1 MKKIIMLTAVLG
13 LGTAA
18 AIGCESD
25 EDVKQEE
32 LSSGSEY
39 TEGELMATDTDTGD
53 HEDAKEEMQE
63 GRQEAGEKLNEAKE
77 EAAEELE

>member
-1 MKKIIMLTAVLG
+1 MRKTIMLIAL

-18 AIGCESD
+18 TTGCSD
-25 EDVKQEE
+25 DETVEQEE

-39 TEGELMATDTDTGD
+39 SESEIMATDTDTGD
-53 HEDAKEEMQE
+53 HEDAREEMQE
-63 GRQEAGEKLNEAKE
+63 GRQEAGEELNEAKE